1 MAAVSGPPIEVVL
14 LRQVAG
20 YLATPLFLVDEEG
33 NLDYYNEPAEA
44 LLGHRYEETGQ
55 MPLEEWAR
63 LWVATDAGGHI
74 LAPEERPL
82 AVAIRE
88 RKPVQ
93 DDFFMR
99 GSDGVVRRLMVT
111 AIPLEASDGTH
122 LGAVAIFWET

>member
-1 MAAVSGPPIEVVL
+1 MEVIDGKRMTLMPGLVEAHSHITYSNMANFKDL
-14 LRQVAG
+14 
-20 YLATPLFLVDEEG
+20 
-33 NLDYYNEPAEA
+33 
-44 LLGHRYEETGQ
+44 GQ

-63 LWVATDAGGHI
+63 LWVATDTDERL

-82 AVAIRE
+82 AVAVRE

-111 AIPLEASDGTH
+111 AIPLEAADGTH